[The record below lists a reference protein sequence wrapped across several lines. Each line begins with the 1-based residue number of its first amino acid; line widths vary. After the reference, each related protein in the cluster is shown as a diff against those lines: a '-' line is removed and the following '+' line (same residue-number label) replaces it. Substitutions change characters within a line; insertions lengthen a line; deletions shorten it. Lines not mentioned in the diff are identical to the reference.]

1 MEAGGYEEL
10 GIVKFNGSMG
20 WRDLD
25 VDGRVKFFDVES
37 FKYGKTIG
45 IRFRA
50 YHGGILDNCG
60 TVEFYFMGVKSM
72 LLRGSG
78 TEVHGK
84 STRQGCGSK
93 AYVCVILVLTVTMG
107 TIRKK

>member
-1 MEAGGYEEL
+1 M
-10 GIVKFNGSMG
+10 
-20 WRDLD
+20 D

-45 IRFRA
+45 IGFRP
-50 YHGGILDNCG
+50 YGGGILDKGG

-78 TEVHGK
+78 TEVHGM
-84 STRQGCGSK
+84 SMGQGCGSK
-93 AYVCVILVLTVTMG
+93 AYVCVILVLTVNIG
-107 TIRKK
+107 TSKFVN

>member
-1 MEAGGYEEL
+1 M
-10 GIVKFNGSMG
+10 
-20 WRDLD
+20 D

-50 YHGGILDNCG
+50 YDGGVLDNGG

-72 LLRGSG
+72 LLRVSR

-84 STRQGCGSK
+84 STGLGCGSK

-107 TIRKK
+107 TRKFVN